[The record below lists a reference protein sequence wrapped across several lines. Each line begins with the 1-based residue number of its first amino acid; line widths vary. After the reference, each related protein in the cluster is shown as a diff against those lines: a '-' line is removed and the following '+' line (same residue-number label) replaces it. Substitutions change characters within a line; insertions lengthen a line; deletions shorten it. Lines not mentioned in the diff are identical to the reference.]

1 MMGIGIRAMI
11 RQAKNNVLVRSRKE
25 LAAEIIPKGHV
36 AVYVG
41 ESHYK
46 KHRRFVVPI
55 SYLEHPLFQE
65 LLRKAEDEYGFNHPM
80 GGLTIPCSENTFLTI
95 TSHLNLISKCQ

>member
-11 RQAKNNVLVRSRKE
+11 RQAKHNVLLRPKKE
-25 LAAEIIPKGHV
+25 MSAEVPKGHI

-41 ESHYK
+41 ERYYK
-46 KHRRFVVPI
+46 KHRKFVVPI

-65 LLRKAEDEYGFNHPM
+65 LLRKAEDEYGFDHPM
-80 GGLTIPCSENTFLTI
+80 GGLTIPCTEIAFLTI
-95 TSHLNLISKCQ
+95 ISHLNLITTCQ